1 MIKRVWHGWTKP
13 EKADSYEN
21 LLRDEIFTG
30 IADRNIAGYD
40 GIKLR
45 RRDVPPYVEFM
56 TIMTF
61 NDLDAVKEF
70 AGEDYELS
78 VVPPNARKLLDHF
91 DERAQHYDVRADMF
105 L

>member
-1 MIKRVWHGWTKP
+1 MIKRVWHGWTTP
-13 EKADSYEN
+13 DKADPYEN

-30 IADRNIAGYD
+30 IADRSIPGYG
-40 GIKLR
+40 GIKLL

-61 NDLDAVKEF
+61 NDLDAVKAF
-70 AGEDYELS
+70 AGEDYEVS
-78 VVPPNARKLLDHF
+78 VVPPKARALLDHF
-91 DERAQHYDVRADMF
+91 DEKAQHYDVRAEMF